1 MEAVVSLLICV
12 YFDTISKNWI
22 PLMYPDLALT
32 LIGFIYVYFMPETPR
47 FLVSQKKFV
56 EAREVF
62 AKMARFNRTTVDTS
76 VFVFENEVA

>member
-22 PLMYPDLALT
+22 PLMFFR
-32 LIGFIYVYFMPETPR
+32 FIYVYFMPETPR

>member
-32 LIGFIYVYFMPETPR
+32 FIGFSYVFFMPETPR

-56 EAREVF
+56 
-62 AKMARFNRTTVDTS
+62 
-76 VFVFENEVA
+76 